1 MDRALAGRRQ
11 AAVKVS
17 AGAVEIQ
24 GIHRN
29 CPTHLLRGNVFSR
42 IEGAATLEFD
52 DMIVAGTSIVAV
64 RAPRS

>member
-11 AAVKVS
+11 AAVRVM
-17 AGAVEIQ
+17 AGRVEIE

-29 CPTHLLRGNVFSR
+29 CPTHVLRGGEFSR
-42 IEGAATLEFD
+42 IDGAARLEFD
-52 DMIVAGTSIVAV
+52 DMIVAGTTIVAV